1 MRSFIFIVISLFFL
15 QSYADTSIWSVSN
28 GKNTIYLGGT
38 IHILKPTDYPLP
50 QEYETAYKKVGWLVF
65 ETDINAIESPE
76 FIQQFAQQMMLPKN
90 DHLQKHL
97 SPEVYQRLVKEAVK
111 RQWPMEHF
119 NRMRPQMVALTISIE
134 AIQQLGYTAQGV
146 DSHFNNKAKRDSKI
160 TSHLES
166 AQQQLKILT
175 NMASENED
183 ELLIQTLDDLPD
195 IKNLMQKL
203 ADAWR
208 TGNRLALIEHGLLD
222 MDKEFPEMYQD
233 MIKQR
238 NDNWM
243 PIVENLIKHPEEKM
257 VLVGALHLIGK
268 DGLLQRLEKKGYT
281 IKQL

>member
-1 MRSFIFIVISLFFL
+1 MRSFIFIVLSIFCL
-15 QSYADTSIWSVSN
+15 QSYAETSLWSVSN

-38 IHILKPTDYPLP
+38 IHILKPNDYPLP
-50 QEYETAYKKVGWLVF
+50 KEYEAAYKKVSWLVF
-65 ETDINAIESPE
+65 ETDINAVESPE
-76 FIQQFAQQMMLPKN
+76 FIQQFAQQMMLPAD

-97 SPEVYQRLVKEAVK
+97 SPKVYQRLVEEAAK
-111 RQWPMEHF
+111 HQWPVEHF
-119 NRMRPQMVALTISIE
+119 NRMRPQMVALTISIQ
-134 AIQQLGYTAQGV
+134 AIQQLGYTAEGV
-146 DSHFNNKAKRDSKI
+146 DSYFNNKATSDSKI
-160 TSHLES
+160 TSYLES
-166 AQQQLKILT
+166 AQQQLNILT

-203 ADAWR
+203 ANAWR
-208 TGNRLALIEHGLLD
+208 TGNRAALIEHGLLD
-222 MDKEFPEMYQD
+222 MDKDFPEMYQD

-243 PIVENLIKHPEEKM
+243 PIVENLIKHPEKKM
-257 VLVGALHLIGK
+257 VLVGALHLVGE